1 LASWVV
7 TAGCHLSI
15 AKTILKPANLNPS
28 ENPPPPQK
36 KIRYFIQLVFPSAYN
51 DQKDIIALLI
61 LKGSMDE
68 KEL

>member
-1 LASWVV
+1 
-7 TAGCHLSI
+7 
-15 AKTILKPANLNPS
+15 
-28 ENPPPPQK
+28 
-36 KIRYFIQLVFPSAYN
+36 LVFPSAYN